1 MTPLVLLAALALS
14 GAAPPAPPPAQ
25 SDVTVTGRKADK
37 PATVREFVTQIT
49 RPSGEQ
55 LARFHRRVCP
65 AVLGLADGP
74 ALMIEQR
81 IRRTAAAAG
90 ARVTASRKCDAN
102 LVLIIAEDGG
112 KLVEN
117 MRSFRPA
124 WLAGL
129 SPGDIRRLVDEPS
142 PARAWTVAS
151 LTNEDGVA
159 MGQTGLNEAAALQN
173 VGTMRVMSAS
183 IINLPTRAS
192 IDGSVIVIDRKAVV
206 GLSLAQIADYAA
218 MRGLAWTRP
227 PAEARIGTI
236 LGLFDADAAARPR
249 QMTAT
254 DLAYLKSLYRSSGRS
269 SAVAERNRIA
279 RDLNQR

>member
-1 MTPLVLLAALALS
+1 MTPFVLFAALALQGS
-14 GAAPPAPPPAQ
+14 PPPGQ
-25 SDVTVTGRKADK
+25 SDVTVTGRKAEQ
-37 PATVREFVTQIT
+37 PATVREFVTQVT
-49 RPSGEQ
+49 QPTGEQ

-65 AVLGLADGP
+65 VVLGLADGP
-74 ALMIEQR
+74 ALIIEDR
-81 IRRTAAAAG
+81 IRRTAAAVG
-90 ARVTASRKCDAN
+90 ARVAASRKCDAN
-102 LVLIIAEDGG
+102 LVLVIAEDGG
-112 KLVEN
+112 KLVQN

-129 SPGDIRRLVDEPS
+129 SPVEIRRLADEPS

-159 MGQTGLNEAAALQN
+159 LGQTGLNEPAALQG

-183 IINLPTRAS
+183 IINLPTRAG
-192 IDGSVIVIDRKAVV
+192 IDGSVIVLDRAGVV

-236 LGLFDADAAARPR
+236 LALFTADPAARPR

-254 DLAYLKSLYRSSGRS
+254 DLAYLKSLYRASGRAG
-269 SAVAERNRIA
+269 AVAERNRIA
-279 RDLNQR
+279 RELNRR